1 LESNYTGHDVRVTG
15 GNELAAMAAC
25 ALALAL
31 LQGVPGVYALPLGV
45 RVQPAVLTVYQDGT
59 VVVNQTLTLSDN
71 VSVIYVPLLASQ
83 VGDILVLDQ
92 SGSPVN
98 YQLSGSNM
106 TVYSLGDTK
115 IAVTYDTEM
124 LTSKNE
130 SAWAISF
137 TTSFNATVILPM
149 GSTILS
155 ISAAPVSTSV
165 QNSSP
170 VVSVS
175 PGTWTVD
182 YGLSLSTETV
192 QSGSSTASSGAST
205 SHTASSSTS
214 SSAANSGPA
223 STQQSSQSASASQPS
238 GYLIAVVVLVVV
250 LVAAAIV
257 VVLMR
262 QRRGA
267 ATLRPDDV
275 EVLRFIRDKG
285 GKVSEVEIRQ
295 RFSLPRTS
303 SWRQVKRLEQLQYVR
318 ITKQGQQNVVELL
331 KDGF

>member
-1 LESNYTGHDVRVTG
+1 
-15 GNELAAMAAC
+15 M
-25 ALALAL
+25 
-31 LQGVPGVYALPLGV
+31 
-45 RVQPAVLTVYQDGT
+45 VYQDGT
-59 VVVNQTLTLSDN
+59 VVVNQTMLLPDN
-71 VSVIYVPLLASQ
+71 VSVIYVPLLSPQ

-106 TVYSLGDTK
+106 TVYSLGDTRV
-115 IAVTYDTEM
+115 AVTYDTEM
-124 LTSKNE
+124 LTSKNG
-130 SAWAISF
+130 SAWAIGF

-149 GSTILS
+149 GATILS
-155 ISAAPVSTSV
+155 LSAVPISTSV

-182 YGLSLSTETV
+182 YGLSLTTETA
-192 QSGSSTASSGAST
+192 QSGSATTESITSSSKAVSF
-205 SHTASSSTS
+205 STS
-214 SSAANSGPA
+214 STVTNSGPTT
-223 STQQSSQSASASQPS
+223 TQQSSQSVSGNQPS
-238 GYLIAVVVLVVV
+238 GYLIAVVLLAVVLVVAAVV
-250 LVAAAIV
+250 LV
-257 VVLMR
+257 LRR

-275 EVLRFIRDKG
+275 EVLRFIREKG
-285 GKVSEVEIRQ
+285 GRVTEVEIRQ